1 MGHKHPIRSVMM
13 AIGMAMLLLLIV
25 PALAQEITA
34 EPLPI
39 PTGEVAPVTIV
50 NAGENGDVIVNQPDA
65 AETPQSPDLSA
76 RDLLFSLVAVIVSLL
91 LYRSVP
97 ADKVEDLW
105 KKAEA
110 HAKETPGTLDDDAVA
125 IGKMLS
131 EYLSKKKTA
140 SAGPPNLPIS
150 GAATSTPHSGS

>member
-1 MGHKHPIRSVMM
+1 MGRNHSTRKLFIVALFMV
-13 AIGMAMLLLLIV
+13 LLVV
-25 PALAQEITA
+25 PTFAQDATSEATPA
-34 EPLPI
+34 STLESQ
-39 PTGEVAPVTIV
+39 PVTIV

-65 AETPQSPDLSA
+65 AEAPQSADLSA
-76 RDLLFSLVAVIVSLL
+76 RDLLFSLVAVIVLFL

-140 SAGPPNLPIS
+140 SAGPPNPPIS